1 MRNQIG
7 NTINSPRTNNGL
19 EFCSIEFNEFY
30 RDEGIS
36 RHHIVC
42 YTPYQN
48 GVAERMNR
56 TLLERVKCMVSNLG
70 LNRIFWDEA
79 AITTCYLVNHSSST
93 SIDFKT
99 PIEVWSN

>member
-36 RHHIVC
+36 RHHIVR
-42 YTPYQN
+42 YTP
-48 GVAERMNR
+48 
-56 TLLERVKCMVSNLG
+56 
-70 LNRIFWDEA
+70 
-79 AITTCYLVNHSSST
+79 
-93 SIDFKT
+93 
-99 PIEVWSN
+99 